1 MLAIGA
7 VTLLATGCT
16 SSDPQYVSMV
26 TTQAEI
32 VQQAADEFGTH
43 FSGGEFESSD
53 YFTSDWEKYQLAAVA
68 DASLGAI
75 PSGDLSSEQQSLQP
89 GYRETAIS
97 TVDQAIAT
105 HQLSDGDFD
114 DGTPSSGSSGVN
126 GGFWAEAEGGIALMM
141 APYASAA
148 EQANWITSME
158 NYSDYLW
165 TTQLDPNTYA
175 AWYTNGNVVLRET
188 VILLETYLLSRDST
202 YYTEYTTAKEFL
214 NTPGALTS
222 RWTSEGWMTGGGG
235 TGWFTESTTS
245 VPDEPITCANNVT
258 PCDGF
263 DPNYTMVQ
271 LDDLIVAY
279 ELSND
284 PTWLS
289 EIEAEY
295 AKLEPLITSSNTS
308 LNASDGSR
316 DNDAAEIFYPPVYE
330 VFDSRN
336 LRGADDTAWSEQ
348 QRAYAAS
355 FSASASQADPGPDAF
370 SLAAPAALG
379 LVDAWRAGS
388 PSKES

>member
-1 MLAIGA
+1 MDDRNGPADRLRHGRRVAEVRRSRTPWRKLLFMLAIGA

-114 DGTPSSGSSGVN
+114 DGTPSSGSSWGQRRLL
-126 GGFWAEAEGGIALMM
+126 GRSRRRDRPDDGALRIGRRDRR
-141 APYASAA
+141 
-148 EQANWITSME
+148 NWITSME
-158 NYSDYLW
+158 SYSDYLW

-188 VILLETYLLSRDST
+188 VILLETYLLSRDQYLLHRVHNGKRVLEHPRRT
-202 YYTEYTTAKEFL
+202 HL
-214 NTPGALTS
+214 
-222 RWTSEGWMTGGGG
+222 
-235 TGWFTESTTS
+235 S
-245 VPDEPITCANNVT
+245 VDVR
-258 PCDGF
+258 G
-263 DPNYTMVQ
+263 
-271 LDDLIVAY
+271 LDDWKRRHRVVHRV
-279 ELSND
+279 D
-284 PTWLS
+284 HV
-289 EIEAEY
+289 
-295 AKLEPLITSSNTS
+295 
-308 LNASDGSR
+308 GSR
-316 DNDAAEIFYPPVYE
+316 RSDHM
-330 VFDSRN
+330 R
-336 LRGADDTAWSEQ
+336 
-348 QRAYAAS
+348 
-355 FSASASQADPGPDAF
+355 
-370 SLAAPAALG
+370 
-379 LVDAWRAGS
+379 
-388 PSKES
+388 